1 MGRNITI
8 SKVIVLVILLAIL
21 AGFLQ
26 AQTDKTIVSTQRA
39 KVNSDSTVTIVSS
52 DEIQRIETARDERIQ
67 RMQDRI
73 DALERRVVNLEQ
85 EIKQ

>member
-1 MGRNITI
+1 M
-8 SKVIVLVILLAIL
+8 IVLVIVLAIF